1 MSPALSCSVDALD
14 GLAVVL
20 AAAAE
25 TGAVDDVLATVAIET
40 APATDV
46 GTWVEAVAAATT
58 SDVLATE
65 VVFPPTATVPV
76 TEANPSVVHKVTKVL

>member
-46 GTWVEAVAAATT
+46 GT
-58 SDVLATE
+58 
-65 VVFPPTATVPV
+65 
-76 TEANPSVVHKVTKVL
+76 

>member
-25 TGAVDDVLATVAIET
+25 TGAVEETVAIET

-46 GTWVEAVAAATT
+46 GTRVEAVAAATT